1 MDEGST
7 TRLSLAELAAA
18 LVSAEMLADLES
30 YASVS
35 LPDPEQVLFMRA
47 CQRAASH
54 FEGLRARSVASLSAS
69 VDSSDTLESAGLAAE
84 VSVALRI
91 SIGAADHEIHR
102 ARRLSRHL
110 TQTLAATIAGDLTYR
125 HASAMV
131 SATNHVDD
139 PQTLAEVETRVL
151 ARAARKTPGELSSHA
166 LRVLASVD
174 PDGFDRRHQALRR
187 SADVTLDPTPDAM
200 AYLTAYLPL
209 VDGVAIQTAIENHA
223 RAAKAA
229 GDQRTLGELRVAA
242 LVGYA
247 SGSNGPSTST
257 SHGRAFGIHVT
268 ATPETLLGLADTPG
282 EIPGVGPV
290 PASLI
295 RAMAKDAKLRWLTI
309 DGDTGRLLDY
319 GRRTYRVPA
328 ALAAHVNATWVTSAA
343 PGSMTLA
350 TRCDQDHTVAFP
362 EGRTCPTNLAP
373 FDRRWHNAK
382 THAGVRVHH
391 NPDGTLTV
399 TTPLGQTTTTEPWDY
414 RLGP

>member
-18 LVSAEMLADLES
+18 PVSSETLADLES

-35 LPDPEQVLFMRA
+35 LPDDEQVLFMRA

-54 FEGLRARSVASLSAS
+54 FEGLRLLSVASLSSS
-69 VDSSDTLESAGLAAE
+69 VDESDTLESAGLAVE
-84 VSVALRI
+84 VAIALRI

-102 ARRLSRHL
+102 ARRLSGHL
-110 TQTLAATIAGDLTYR
+110 HQTLAATIAGDITYR
-125 HASAMV
+125 HAGAMV

-151 ARAARKTPGELSSHA
+151 ARAGRKTPGELSSHA
-166 LRVLASVD
+166 LRVIASVD
-174 PDGFDRRHQALRR
+174 PDGFERRHLALRR
-187 SADVTLDPTPDAM
+187 NADVTLDPTPDAM

-229 GDQRTLGELRVAA
+229 SDPRTLGELRVAA
-242 LVGYA
+242 LVRFA
-247 SGSNGPSTST
+247 SGSNVPSAST
-257 SHGRAFGIHVT
+257 SHGRAVEIHVT
-268 ATPETLLGLADTPG
+268 ATPDTLLGLAETPG

-309 DGDTGRLLDY
+309 DGNTGRLLDY

-343 PGSMTLA
+343 PGSQIRA
-350 TRCDQDHTVAFP
+350 TRADLDHLDPYPHGT
-362 EGRTCPTNLAP
+362 TSPTNLAP
-373 FDRRWHNAK
+373 YERRWHNAK
-382 THAGVRVHH
+382 THAGLRVHR
-391 NPDGTLTV
+391 NPDASLTW
-399 TTPLGQTTTTEPWDY
+399 TTPLGQSATTEPWDY

>member
-1 MDEGST
+1 
-7 TRLSLAELAAA
+7 
-18 LVSAEMLADLES
+18 
-30 YASVS
+30 
-35 LPDPEQVLFMRA
+35 
-47 CQRAASH
+47 
-54 FEGLRARSVASLSAS
+54 
-69 VDSSDTLESAGLAAE
+69 
-84 VSVALRI
+84 
-91 SIGAADHEIHR
+91 
-102 ARRLSRHL
+102 
-110 TQTLAATIAGDLTYR
+110 
-125 HASAMV
+125 
-131 SATNHVDD
+131 
-139 PQTLAEVETRVL
+139 
-151 ARAARKTPGELSSHA
+151 
-166 LRVLASVD
+166 VLASVD

-257 SHGRAFGIHVT
+257 SHGRAVEIHVT

-319 GRRTYRVPA
+319 GRRTYRVSRRARRARQRHLGHLSRTRLNDPR
-328 ALAAHVNATWVTSAA
+328 
-343 PGSMTLA
+343 

-382 THAGVRVHH
+382 THAGVRVHN